1 MRLRQPS
8 ITTTIEYTLTM
19 KASVLILLLVGS
31 HAYGA
36 CILPEGTGSDFAKI
50 GITTRATIGP
60 VPASVDVLYQ
70 NGLVSEIVTSNQNC
84 TTTRGIAVGN
94 TVKQVEKAY
103 GRGKKTTL
111 YLQKGGLQNGKPD
124 LAAKL
129 GDYVLEYPGA
139 AFAIDKE
146 KVWAI
151 SIRPSPR

>member
-1 MRLRQPS
+1 M
-8 ITTTIEYTLTM
+8 
-19 KASVLILLLVGS
+19 
-31 HAYGA
+31 
-36 CILPEGTGSDFAKI
+36 PESRSDFAKI

-70 NGLVSEIVTSNQNC
+70 NGFVSEIVTSDQNC
-84 TTTRGIAVGN
+84 RTTRGITVGN

-111 YLQKGGLQNGKPD
+111 YLQKGSLQNGKPD

-151 SIRPSPR
+151 SIRANPH